1 MELRIPLAEGA
12 CIRPMISQMPNQ
24 ARFSESEMM
33 CRAVP
38 RRGPVPAGAPGPR
51 GQRVRP
57 RQITKDSRPRRKFTA
72 VNYRINPAAPTAPAA
87 GHCVQLFQRAAYSPA
102 LLSTALS
109 TAPRRPRG
117 PARVRMMPAM
127 RYRTLGDSGL
137 LVSVVGLGC
146 NNFGGRIDLQRTRA
160 VVDAAIDAG
169 ITLFDTAEMYG
180 KDGGSELAL
189 GEVLAG
195 RRDKVVLATKFGHQ
209 KVDMGYGPAAGAK
222 GGRGYIRLAVEKSLR
237 RLRTDYIDL
246 YQLHT
251 PDPLTPIEETIAALD
266 ELVAE
271 GKVRYIGHSNLS
283 GWQLADAAHKSA
295 ARTPFISAQNHWS
308 LVDRGVEAEVVP
320 AAVHFG
326 LGVLPYFPL
335 ANGMLTGK
343 VRRGSELPAGSRIAT
358 QSHLVTDE
366 KLDTV
371 EALIEWGAERGVSI
385 LEIAIG
391 GLAAQPGCA
400 SVISGATSAEQVV
413 ANVAAGEWEPAQEEL
428 AEIDKISP
436 APAREF

>member
-1 MELRIPLAEGA
+1 
-12 CIRPMISQMPNQ
+12 
-24 ARFSESEMM
+24 
-33 CRAVP
+33 
-38 RRGPVPAGAPGPR
+38 
-51 GQRVRP
+51 
-57 RQITKDSRPRRKFTA
+57 
-72 VNYRINPAAPTAPAA
+72 
-87 GHCVQLFQRAAYSPA
+87 
-102 LLSTALS
+102 
-109 TAPRRPRG
+109 
-117 PARVRMMPAM
+117 M

-295 ARTPFISAQNHWS
+295 ARTPFISAQNQWS
-308 LVDRGVEAEVVP
+308 LLDRGVEAEVVP

-358 QSHLVTDE
+358 RSHLVTDE
-366 KLDTV
+366 KLETV

-385 LEIAIG
+385 LDIAIG
-391 GLAAQPGCA
+391 GLAALPGCA
-400 SVISGATSAEQVV
+400 SVIAGATSAEQVI
-413 ANVAAGEWEPAQEEL
+413 ANVAAGEWEPTREEL
-428 AEIDKISP
+428 AELDKISP
-436 APAREF
+436 PPARDV

>member
-1 MELRIPLAEGA
+1 
-12 CIRPMISQMPNQ
+12 
-24 ARFSESEMM
+24 
-33 CRAVP
+33 
-38 RRGPVPAGAPGPR
+38 
-51 GQRVRP
+51 
-57 RQITKDSRPRRKFTA
+57 
-72 VNYRINPAAPTAPAA
+72 
-87 GHCVQLFQRAAYSPA
+87 
-102 LLSTALS
+102 
-109 TAPRRPRG
+109 
-117 PARVRMMPAM
+117 M

-320 AAVHFG
+320 AAVAFG

-358 QSHLVTDE
+358 RSHLVTDE

-400 SVISGATSAEQVV
+400 SVIAGATSAEQVV

-436 APAREF
+436 PPAREF

>member
-1 MELRIPLAEGA
+1 
-12 CIRPMISQMPNQ
+12 
-24 ARFSESEMM
+24 
-33 CRAVP
+33 
-38 RRGPVPAGAPGPR
+38 
-51 GQRVRP
+51 
-57 RQITKDSRPRRKFTA
+57 
-72 VNYRINPAAPTAPAA
+72 
-87 GHCVQLFQRAAYSPA
+87 
-102 LLSTALS
+102 
-109 TAPRRPRG
+109 
-117 PARVRMMPAM
+117 M

-169 ITLFDTAEMYG
+169 VTLFDTAEMYG

-295 ARTPFISAQNHWS
+295 ARTPFISAQNQWS
-308 LVDRGVEAEVVP
+308 LLDRGVEAEVVP
-320 AAVHFG
+320 AAAAFG

-343 VRRGSELPAGSRIAT
+343 VRRGRQLPAGSRIAT
-358 QSHLVTDE
+358 RSHLVTEE
-366 KLDTV
+366 KLETV

-391 GLAAQPGCA
+391 GLAALPGCA
-400 SVISGATSAEQVV
+400 SVIAGATSAEQVI
-413 ANVAAGEWEPAQEEL
+413 ANVSAGEWEPTQEEL
-428 AEIDKISP
+428 AELDKISP
-436 APAREF
+436 PPARDV